1 VKLGDIVWF
10 NDSYPIPKGKTW
22 GYIISVKTNLIKV
35 RLFSDNTTEVL
46 FISTKGN
53 FWDNA

>member
-1 VKLGDIVWF
+1 MTIGDIVWF

-22 GYIISVKTNLIKV
+22 GYIVSVKTNLIQI

-46 FISTKGN
+46 FMSTKGD